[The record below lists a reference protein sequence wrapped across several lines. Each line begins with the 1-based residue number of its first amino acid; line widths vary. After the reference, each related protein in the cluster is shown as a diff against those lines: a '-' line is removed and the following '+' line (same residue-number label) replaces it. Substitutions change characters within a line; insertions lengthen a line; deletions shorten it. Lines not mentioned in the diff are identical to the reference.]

1 MFCSYCGKQLGDG
14 ARFCSFCGKAVSGNV
29 IRPAQPIQSVQPVE
43 PVQSVETFQPVEQAA
58 AGLMG
63 QNVEQE
69 KEQISEP
76 VIQRAEAAEQTEQV
90 VFQSIEQT
98 ANEFF
103 GQTVE
108 QERIEQQISEPV
120 MPRAEVEPVGQN
132 VEQAIDRPISEQAL
146 SQPTF
151 NYRPAETVNSA
162 TGRQLN
168 ETPWTGADMTVN
180 TGNAANV
187 PNVVNIPN
195 VPTKKEPERKYTFA
209 HLMMCL
215 ASTAIFAIAAG
226 IFAGLYF
233 AGL

>member
-29 IRPAQPIQSVQPVE
+29 IRPAQPIQPVQPVQPIE

-69 KEQISEP
+69 EQIFEP
-76 VIQRAEAAEQTEQV
+76 VVQRAEEAASRSV
-90 VFQSIEQT
+90 EQT
-98 ANEFF
+98 ANELF

-120 MPRAEVEPVGQN
+120 ITRAEVEPVGQN

-168 ETPWTGADMTVN
+168 ETPWTGVDMTVN

-215 ASTAIFAIAAG
+215 ASTAIFAMAAG